1 MKRKLSALLA
11 IVLVVVMVFP
21 TAVFVGADTVKITA
35 KYTGVDSSEE
45 KDVPST
51 GISIPKGA
59 EYTVKVTIPTGYT
72 ATYTKNNDNGAVK
85 FSGENGNFTVVGS
98 IVGETASISV
108 EATKGTEKLTLNIPI
123 ACVAIALDESKVSVT
138 NVIGGEGVYSNGNF
152 KCATGTEI
160 TGATLSATL
169 NNGKP
174 ATFKNIKVGTSTSD
188 MGEKVKVTTADNGGT
203 LYISYEVEEV
213 SGSFEAKEVTLIVS
227 GTDVSN
233 VIAVAKS
240 NKQHN
245 AESLTVSEFISE
257 YVTVK
262 ADVNSSQGTFDNATI
277 TVKNGTTTMSDSDTI
292 DNSNIGNLTFT
303 VSYQGVDGMS
313 TYKVSDFVT
322 LNLVVPASVQVD
334 LSGLTKKTYV
344 AGEKIT
350 STKGITV
357 TAYDKDENEITS
369 SSISVGAITFNAFEY
384 GKDTVTG
391 TVVVNGKTYNFTA
404 DLKTAGITVEQRKV
418 TGIEKDSSST
428 MKTSYKSGETLDMTG
443 LKIKVS
449 YNYGDSK
456 VIDYSNFDFTCSPKN
471 GATLTENTTLLVVY
485 TDPDTNQDYKC
496 EIALTVDAAA
506 KTLASAEL
514 VYGYTGKTSYYV
526 GETFDKSV
534 FKVKL
539 TYTDKSTETKLLKDL
554 YCGTYTF
561 TSSDVGTDKTMT
573 MQVSTTSSGTKVDL
587 KISGI
592 TVKNRSEIS
601 SISVDYIGDNKMDSE
616 TSKYK
621 FMLGETPAVEDFEI
635 NVVYKDGSKAVRRI
649 NSENVDYTSSSSAEK
664 EAAKSSATATL
675 EDEGLKITFT
685 ITPTK
690 VAEDTTSLKIVYTE
704 KATTAIN
711 GKYYSDTETVSMP
724 ITVTIPECIVSYYT
738 SSSYSSLVSKPY
750 EDFYE
755 ALKDVVAEHADK
767 AYRGVTVTLYKD
779 VELKY
784 QVSVEDSLT
793 IDLNGHDIQLS
804 SHSVLRVYS
813 KSSYSNVVITF
824 ENSSKDDARICYTK
838 DDDEDIIL
846 GYNDTFT
853 IDKDTD
859 SDVGKYDVTIS
870 SVKNGTVTGPKE
882 ISHGHDAQ
890 FEVKPADGYTVGSIS
905 VKQGTSKK
913 TYTKDKDNENIF
925 TVEDVQ
931 GDLTITVTFEEKAW
945 DNPFTDVYKSATYYK
960 SIQFVYE
967 NGLFSGMSATK
978 FEPDTTMTRA
988 MFVTVLGRLAN
999 VDTSKYTKAPDFT
1012 DVSTTDASISY
1023 AIPYI
1028 QWAVE
1033 NGLIEGY
1040 GNGKF
1045 GPKDNITHIQMYV
1058 LMQRY
1063 ASYIEHKN
1071 TSATSTNIPAN
1082 DVADIPTWSGAY
1094 EAVQY
1099 AAKYDFLV
1107 TSSNRI
1113 TPNGDAKRSEL
1124 AMLLEKFCD
1133 KVLEWN
1139 K

>member
-21 TAVFVGADTVKITA
+21 TAVFVGADGAATSTYTVYRDKGADTEADLTKGGTIDLAVDQTAEITIDTTETVTYDDGKNFAIDITA
-35 KYTGVDSSEE
+35 SNSNKTLKLKGKYADETATLV
-45 KDVPST
+45 
-51 GISIPKGA
+51 ISIGTSDKVSIKLACHEPKVVA
-59 EYTVKVTIPTGYT
+59 DTVKV
-72 ATYTKNNDNGAVK
+72 
-85 FSGENGNFTVVGS
+85 ES
-98 IVGETASISV
+98 IT
-108 EATKGTEKLTLNIPI
+108 
-123 ACVAIALDESKVSVT
+123 
-138 NVIGGEGVYSNGNF
+138 
-152 KCATGTEI
+152 
-160 TGATLSATL
+160 
-169 NNGKP
+169 
-174 ATFKNIKVGTSTSD
+174 
-188 MGEKVKVTTADNGGT
+188 
-203 LYISYEVEEV
+203 
-213 SGSFEAKEVTLIVS
+213 
-227 GTDVSN
+227 
-233 VIAVAKS
+233 
-240 NKQHN
+240 
-245 AESLTVSEFISE
+245 
-257 YVTVK
+257 
-262 ADVNSSQGTFDNATI
+262 
-277 TVKNGTTTMSDSDTI
+277 
-292 DNSNIGNLTFT
+292 
-303 VSYQGVDGMS
+303 
-313 TYKVSDFVT
+313 
-322 LNLVVPASVQVD
+322 
-334 LSGLTKKTYV
+334 
-344 AGEKIT
+344 
-350 STKGITV
+350 
-357 TAYDKDENEITS
+357 
-369 SSISVGAITFNAFEY
+369 
-384 GKDTVTG
+384 
-391 TVVVNGKTYNFTA
+391 
-404 DLKTAGITVEQRKV
+404 
-418 TGIEKDSSST
+418 
-428 MKTSYKSGETLDMTG
+428 YKSGEEEKTSTDFVFDAGDVVTGAKVSAKLDNGTPVETTNVTFSGSEKVTLKQSDNASDLAVSYTFDSVNDTTTKTGTKNVRIFVNGYDVSSVRVDEPTAPQKHSSTSITTADFESQYLTVYATIGGREWGVPSGYEVEYFTSSTATTKSTVTKIDNTNRNTLYFEVVYENVRSDRKAVSKYIDFNLPTPGNATVTLAHPSSDTYIVGEKLTKDEVEFKFEGISEGDVVTVSNIEFTPFVYGQTVVYVSFTANGKNYNNVEINFNGIATVEEKQVESIEVTGFTKEYKAGSTLD
-443 LKIKVS
+443 LSNLSIKVIYNNGTDKTIKHNSDGVVCTPAHGEKLAEGENKQFQVS
-449 YNYGDSK
+449 Y
-456 VIDYSNFDFTCSPKN
+456 TEN
-471 GATLTENTTLLVVY
+471 GVTKYYKDTYTVTASSDITSATLAY
-485 TDPDTNQDYKC
+485 SSD
-496 EIALTVDAAA
+496 
-506 KTLASAEL
+506 
-514 VYGYTGKTSYYV
+514 GKKQYYV
-526 GETFDKSV
+526 GETFNCSGYLVNITRGGKTTTYELS
-534 FKVKL
+534 KL
-539 TYTDKSTETKLLKDL
+539 KTSDL
-554 YCGTYTF
+554 PTF
-561 TSSDVGTDKTMT
+561 TSKDVGSNIKFTIN
-573 MQVSTTSSGTKVDL
+573 VGVTSSDTKVPL
-587 KISGI
+587 EITGI

-601 SISVDYIGDNKMDSE
+601 SISVEYIGDNKMDSE

-649 NSENVDYTSSSSAEK
+649 NSENVNVTSTSSTAEL
-664 EAAKSSATATL
+664 EAKKSSATATL

-690 VAEDTTSLKIVYTE
+690 IAEDTTSLKIIYTE

-711 GKYYSDTETVSMP
+711 GKYYTDTEYVNFP
-724 ITVTIPECIVSYYT
+724 IAVTIPECIVSYYT
-738 SSSYSSLVSKPY
+738 SSSYSSTVSYPY

-755 ALKDVVAEHADK
+755 ALTKVVNEHADK

-784 QVSVEDSLT
+784 QVTVDDSLT
-793 IDLNGHDIQLS
+793 IDLNGHNIQLS

-813 KSSYSNVVITF
+813 KSSYSNVAITF

-846 GYNDTFT
+846 GYNDTFI

-925 TVEDVQ
+925 TVADVQ

-988 MFVTVLGRLAN
+988 MFVTVLGRLAD

-1063 ASYIEHKN
+1063 ASYIEKKN
-1071 TSATSTNIPAN
+1071 TSATTTTIAAN
-1082 DVADIPTWSGAY
+1082 DVSDIPTWTGAY

-1099 AAKYDFLV
+1099 AAKYDFLI